1 MAEQSEEKQAPSEW
15 VKIVSRNDG
24 HTFIVP
30 REVAMTSG
38 FLRHTF
44 DPEGGFMEG
53 TQNVCILEERHVD
66 SRAVAIIVEKV
77 MEYLS
82 HKHLY
87 GKADAR
93 EEIPD
98 FQERIPPDIALE
110 LLMAADFLE
119 SA

>member
-1 MAEQSEEKQAPSEW
+1 
-15 VKIVSRNDG
+15 
-24 HTFIVP
+24 
-30 REVAMTSG
+30 
-38 FLRHTF
+38 
-44 DPEGGFMEG
+44 
-53 TQNVCILEERHVD
+53 
-66 SRAVAIIVEKV
+66 

-110 LLMAADFLE
+110 LCVSFTATFYD
-119 SA
+119 

>member
-53 TQNVCILEERHVD
+53 TQNVCILEER
-66 SRAVAIIVEKV
+66 AIIVEKV

-119 SA
+119 T